1 MKNKLTWL
9 FLTVSSTSLP
19 LLTLSANTETTNTNN
34 NAGTIS
40 PDFDQF
46 KDITDKKIK
55 EFLTKVIEKKI
66 EEYKVR
72 SRNLLSEIDN
82 NGDNFAE
89 KIIESLYMQYLSNF
103 LSKNREDILSNYL
116 NKGIVIVYPRIISN
130 NKNLSEANIDYN
142 GESYTEVKIADSD
155 QYNYEYL
162 IDDPDINREVTIQKI
177 VNSNKLEDINTKN
190 DKYFSELEADFD
202 RYFANK
208 EDFPKLDLQSVIDKE
223 GTVSIDKNPETNV
236 LELTV
241 PKNYQ
246 DWDDYIIKKIKP
258 RFTAYDLKKNK
269 EIEKEDLN
277 NEEEQPVEQPILP
290 AVPDIVPPNAT
301 DAETNVD
308 PFDAKIGQE
317 NVGRFNP
324 YVNYEFYDSINLTDD
339 ASRFSQNED
348 ELSKFFY
355 FNNPINTRFEYKVT
369 KLKNVD
375 NKLYAEVK
383 IKDSVNNKEITYDSA
398 VKKETTK
405 KKTILEQVKIETVNE
420 IYLKFYE
427 SLGLNKKIDLKKLG
441 NTKILSN
448 TVFNMIFESIRI
460 YNDSNFVKEINK
472 IISNYLVQ
480 YKDLS
485 ADGLLDKVGKD
496 KNSDFRHDIKY
507 LLLSSHFS
515 SYINKIN
522 FWNYLSRAYQELFNE
537 YVSFID
543 TNKEVILYNIDK
555 VIVQKDTSKQQ
566 KEEDK
571 AKIEQVIRAL
581 NKDINYLFGIIN
593 ISNPAQIID
602 EYEEY
607 LSQVKRVQNQFK
619 NLSTVTSI
627 TKKLTNEDL
636 SNSENILQRF
646 TEAFRNLDINPV
658 KQPKSDLMLLRV
670 LGYVIL
676 GVGLLLSSITSALQ
690 IFKYRRNKNTNS
702 KIRASLVL
710 SWLVSALTIITSIIL
725 ILIGN
730 GGL

>member
-1 MKNKLTWL
+1 MKNKLSWL
-9 FLTVSSTSLP
+9 LLTVSSSTLP
-19 LLTLSANTETTNTNN
+19 LLTLSATTEATENN
-34 NAGTIS
+34 NSSGTVS

-46 KDITDKKIK
+46 RDVIDKKIK
-55 EFLTKVIEKKI
+55 EFLTKIVEKKI

-103 LSKNREDILSNYL
+103 LSKNKDEILTNYL
-116 NKGIVIVYPRIISN
+116 NKGIVIVYPRIIAN
-130 NKNLSEANIDYN
+130 NKTLSEANIDYN

-155 QYNYEYL
+155 QYNYEYF
-162 IDDPDINREVTIQKI
+162 IDDPDINREITVPKI
-177 VNSNKLEDINTKN
+177 VNSNKLEDINSKS

-208 EDFPKLDLQSVIDKE
+208 EDFPRLDLQSVIDKD
-223 GTVSIDKNPETNV
+223 GTVNIDKNPETNV

-246 DWDDYIIKKIKP
+246 DWDDYIIRKIKP
-258 RFTAYDLKKNK
+258 RFTAYDLRKNK
-269 EIEKEDLN
+269 EIEKEDVS
-277 NEEEQPVEQPILP
+277 EEEEKPEEQPILP
-290 AVPDIVPPNAT
+290 SVPEIVPPAT
-301 DAETNVD
+301 DSEANVD

-317 NVGRFNP
+317 NVGRFSP
-324 YVNYEFYDSINLTDD
+324 YINYEFYDSINITDD
-339 ASRFSQNED
+339 AGRFNQNEE

-355 FNNPINTRFEYKVT
+355 FNNPINTRFEYKVI

-375 NKLYAEVK
+375 NKLFADVK
-383 IKDSVNNKEITYDSA
+383 IKDTVNNKEITYESE
-398 VKKETTK
+398 VKKESTK
-405 KKTILEQVKIETVNE
+405 KKTILEQVKIDTVNE
-420 IYLKFYE
+420 IYLKFYD
-427 SLGLNKKIDLKKLG
+427 SLGLNRKIDLKKLG

-460 YNDSNFVKEINK
+460 YNDSSFIKEINK
-472 IISNYLVQ
+472 IISSYLIQ

-485 ADGLLDKVGKD
+485 ADALYDKVGKD

-515 SYINKIN
+515 SYINRIN

-543 TNKEVILYNIDK
+543 TNKDVIVYNIDK
-555 VIVQKDTSKQQ
+555 IIIKNDKTKAQKAQD
-566 KEEDK
+566 KE
-571 AKIEQVIRAL
+571 KIEKVIRAL

-593 ISNPAQIID
+593 ISNPAEIIS
-602 EYEEY
+602 EYDEY
-607 LSQVKRVQNQFK
+607 LSQVKRVQNQFR
-619 NLSTVTSI
+619 NISTVTSI

-636 SNSENILQRF
+636 SNSENITQRF
-646 TEAFRNLDINPV
+646 TEAFRNLEINPV
-658 KQPKSDLMLLRV
+658 KQPKSDLFLLRI
-670 LGYVIL
+670 LGYIIL
-676 GVGLLLSSITSALQ
+676 VVGILLSAITSALQ
-690 IFKYRRNKNTNS
+690 IFKYKRNKNTNS
-702 KIRASLVL
+702 KIKASLVL

>member
-1 MKNKLTWL
+1 MKNRLKWLLLTI
-9 FLTVSSTSLP
+9 STSTLP
-19 LLTLSANTETTNTNN
+19 LITLSASSENN
-34 NAGTIS
+34 SSNNGGTVS
-40 PDFDQF
+40 PDFDKF
-46 KDITDKKIK
+46 KNTTKKRIND
-55 EFLTKVIEKKI
+55 FLNSIIDKKI

-82 NGDNFAE
+82 NGDNFAQ

-103 LSKNREDILSNYL
+103 LSKNKDQILDDYIS
-116 NKGIVIVYPRIISN
+116 KGIVIVYPRIISE
-130 NKNLSEANIDYN
+130 NKFLSEANIDFN
-142 GESYTEVKIADSD
+142 GDSYPEVKVGDSD
-155 QYNYEYL
+155 EFNYEHL
-162 IDDPDINREVTIQKI
+162 IDDPEINREISIRNI
-177 VNSNKLEDINTKN
+177 VNSNKLEDINSKN

-208 EDFPKLDLQSVIDKE
+208 EDFPKLDLQSVIDKD

-246 DWDDYIIKKIKP
+246 DWDDYIIRKIKP
-258 RFTAYDLKKNK
+258 RFTAYDLRKNK
-269 EIEKEDLN
+269 EIEKEDISD
-277 NEEEQPVEQPILP
+277 EEQPEEEPILP
-290 AVPDIVPPNAT
+290 AIPDIVPPNAT
-301 DAETNVD
+301 DVETNVD

-324 YVNYEFYDSINLTDD
+324 YVNYEYYDSINLTDL
-339 ASRFSQNED
+339 ATKFSENVD
-348 ELSKFFY
+348 ELNKFFY
-355 FNNPINTRFEYKVT
+355 FNNPINTRYEYKVI
-369 KLKNVD
+369 KLKNI
-375 NKLYAEVK
+375 NERLYADIK
-383 IKDSVNNKEITYDSA
+383 IKDLVNNKEIIYENSE
-398 VKKETTK
+398 VKKELTK
-405 KKTILEQVKIETVNE
+405 KKTILEQIKIDTVNE

-460 YNDSNFVKEINK
+460 YSDNKFTKEVNS
-472 IISNYLVQ
+472 IISDYLIK

-485 ADGLLDKVGKD
+485 SDALYEKFGKD

-507 LLLSSHFS
+507 LLLSSHFN

-537 YVSFID
+537 YVSFIN
-543 TNKEVILYNIDK
+543 TNKEVILHNIDLIIIK
-555 VIVQKDTSKQQ
+555 NDKNNSEKTLD
-566 KEEDK
+566 KE
-571 AKIEQVIRAL
+571 KIEKVIRAL
-581 NKDINYLFGIIN
+581 NKDINYLFGVIN
-593 ISNPAQIID
+593 ISNPAEIID

-607 LSQVKRVQNQFK
+607 LSQVKRVQSQFR
-619 NLSTVTSI
+619 NLATVTSI

-636 SNSENILQRF
+636 NGSENVLERF
-646 TEAFRNLDINPV
+646 TEAFRSLDVNPV
-658 KQPKSDLMLLRV
+658 KQPKSDLILIRV

-676 GVGLLLSSITSALQ
+676 GVGVLLTIITSALQ
-690 IFKYRRNKNTNS
+690 IFKNKRNKKSSS
-702 KIRASLVL
+702 KINASLVL
-710 SWLVSALTIITSIIL
+710 SWLVSALMVVTSIIL